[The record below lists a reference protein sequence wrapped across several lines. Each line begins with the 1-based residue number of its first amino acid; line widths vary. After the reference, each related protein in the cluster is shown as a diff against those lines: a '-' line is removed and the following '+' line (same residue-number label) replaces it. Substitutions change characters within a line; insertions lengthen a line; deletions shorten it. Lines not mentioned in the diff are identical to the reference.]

1 MATNPTAQYWIR
13 TDGNDANG
21 AGYDSGISGAA
32 TNYSDQASSQA
43 TFTLLTLLSGTLT
56 DTGSL
61 GLFTA
66 AMIGNAVNVPGQGY
80 YWITARTN
88 GNVVT
93 VTPATG
99 ATTSFTTQPG
109 KVGGALRQLVALN
122 NGGGVSAPTTASP
135 LVPGNQVNVRA
146 SGSGSVGS
154 PDYTLSS
161 YATFPSG
168 DVTNGM
174 ISWVAYNGMPYVVGV
189 GLTIYQLLY
198 HKSVNIYWSASSNSL
213 GNFGIFGT
221 PTSCTWVG
229 GVIDANN
236 QSGLSGLGG
245 TSGMISS
252 CQCIGTEIV
261 GNGTL
266 SANGVHA
273 GSYGCLM
280 KNCKIHGWGGYG
292 VYEHVTTSGVQVS
305 SCAVYSN
312 VSGGVYLQTLSVLT
326 STVENSTIDNN
337 TGPGIEIANT
347 ASAAWT
353 KLVNN
358 NITFNGTYGI
368 TIDAGTSTANTA
380 AIAFEDY
387 NNVFNNTS
395 GGYHNLNA
403 GTHDVSLNPGY
414 TAGSG
419 AYTPTSNVAALIAA
433 AAPIGFA

>member
-32 TNYSDQASSQA
+32 TNYSDQASPQA

-122 NGGGVSAPTTASP
+122 NGGGVSAPGTATP
-135 LVPGNQVNVRA
+135 LVPGNQINVRA

-174 ISWVAYNGMPYVVGV
+174 ISWVAYNGTPYISGFGLMFYSLAGQRFV
-189 GLTIYQLLY
+189 GLYFTA
-198 HKSVNIYWSASSNSL
+198 SGGNIGNDGILNMSGGISSALIN
-213 GNFGIFGT
+213 
-221 PTSCTWVG
+221 CTV
-229 GVIDANN
+229 DCNN
-236 QSGLSGLGG
+236 QSLLIGVYLGSPQNVIIG
-245 TSGMISS
+245 GAVINSS
-252 CQCIGTEIV
+252 TDGIV
-261 GNGTL
+261 
-266 SANGVHA
+266 V
-273 GSYGCLM
+273 GSYGCTVT
-280 KNCKIHGWGGYG
+280 NCNIHNCAGWGVNGQTATNL
-292 VYEHVTTSGVQVS
+292 VTCAVWGNTSGGVQLASNGVDPNQIIGCTIDGNSGDGIKVSGTSQAQVS
-305 SCAVYSN
+305 S
-312 VSGGVYLQTLSVLT
+312 LF
-326 STVENSTIDNN
+326 
-337 TGPGIEIANT
+337 
-347 ASAAWT
+347 
-353 KLVNN
+353 NN
-358 NITFNGTYGI
+358 NITNNIGYGI
-368 TIDAGTSTANTA
+368 NVAAGTATANTA
-380 AIAFEDY
+380 AIALEDY
-387 NNVFNNTS
+387 NNVYNNTS

-403 GTHDVSLNPGY
+403 GTHDVNLNPGY